1 VGARRGWLRRAL
13 FCALGALTFSAAMLA
28 GLYVASE
35 LRLSRRYP
43 LAERALAVPMDRA
56 SLARGRHLVE
66 AVAQCAHCHG
76 DDLGGRIAADEVG
89 LGRLYAPNL
98 TAGKGGIGADY
109 RAEDFARAIRRGVDR
124 EGRALWVMPSQYLRA
139 LSDRDLGSVIA
150 YLRAA
155 PEVDRAVPDRR
166 TGWLTRLALVL
177 GRAPDLLP
185 AETIDHGAV
194 QEASAPRADAAPG
207 RYLVDIGNCRVCH
220 RSDLSGGLH
229 PLAVAGE
236 PLPPNLT
243 PGGRLAVWSETDFLG
258 AMRTGRT
265 PDGRRLDAR
274 FMPWPRFG
282 RMSDGELRAI
292 WRYLGTVPPKA

>member
-1 VGARRGWLRRAL
+1 
-13 FCALGALTFSAAMLA
+13 M
-28 GLYVASE
+28 
-35 LRLSRRYP
+35 
-43 LAERALAVPMDRA
+43 
-56 SLARGRHLVE
+56 
-66 AVAQCAHCHG
+66 
-76 DDLGGRIAADEVG
+76 AADEKG

-98 TAGKGGIGADY
+98 TAGEGGIGASY
-109 RAEDFARAIRRGVDR
+109 RVEDFARAIRRGVDR

-139 LSDRDLGSVIA
+139 LSDRDLGAVIA

-155 PEVDRAVPDRR
+155 PKVDRAVPDRR

-177 GRAPDLLP
+177 GGAPDLLP
-185 AETIDHGAV
+185 AEQIDQAAA
-194 QEASAPRADAAPG
+194 QEASAPQAVAAGG

-220 RSDLSGGLH
+220 RPDLSGGLH

-236 PLPPNLT
+236 PPPPNLT
-243 PGGRLAVWSETDFLG
+243 PAGPLAAWSEADFFG